1 VRMCRPASLGG
12 QRVGDEDEGEGEGVA
27 ADDGPGAL
35 AEIAPVP
42 LWGQSGAL
50 RGRATRPVNHTH
62 SKRM

>member
-1 VRMCRPASLGG
+1 MCRPASLGG
-12 QRVGDEDEGEGEGVA
+12 QRVGGEDEGDGVA

-50 RGRATRPVNHTH
+50 RGRATRPVNHTP